1 MKKKNI
7 LIVDDEAKLRRVIR
21 EYLVQEGYF
30 VSEAENG
37 EQALYAARHQN
48 PDLIILDIMMPVMN
62 GLDFLRIYRKESE
75 TPIIFL
81 TAKIEDHDEV
91 LGLEIG
97 ADDFVRKPF
106 SMKALM
112 ARVRAVLR
120 RHEQPRDGS
129 AELELGL
136 LRLSPAARLSF
147 VGPTKLP
154 LTPTEFGILHT
165 LMATPGRAFSRS
177 ELLEASTGQAFEAY
191 ERSVDVH
198 VRNLRKK
205 IKQGGLSNDPIET
218 VFGIGYR
225 LNLEIASEAQ

>member
-1 MKKKNI
+1 MKKHI

-21 EYLVQEGYF
+21 EYLVQEGYSI
-30 VSEAENG
+30 SEAENG
-37 EQALYAARHQN
+37 EQALYAARNQA

-81 TAKIEDHDEV
+81 TAKIEEHDEV

-112 ARVRAVLR
+112 ARVRAILR
-120 RHEQPRDGS
+120 RQKQPHDDS
-129 AELELGL
+129 AELELGQ
-136 LRLSPAARLSF
+136 LRLSSAARLAY
-147 VGPTKLP
+147 VGPTKLS

-205 IKQGGLSNDPIET
+205 IKQAGLSNDPIET